1 MKKLLFI
8 TALII
13 CSFAQSQNVDSIF
26 KQYITS
32 NSTTED
38 LKEGLYQLE
47 ELCAVTP
54 EEKCTKAK
62 AMALYLIADDYY
74 AVIYQLNQVD
84 KDLSKPIQDKADRY
98 YKKAEDLFP
107 LKDFDKSQQR
117 MLSEYKLLL
126 EN

>member
-1 MKKLLFI
+1 MKELLFI
-8 TALII
+8 SALII
-13 CSFAQSQNVDSIF
+13 CSFAQSQNVDAIF
-26 KQYITS
+26 KKYIKS
-32 NSTTED
+32 SSTTAD

-54 EEKCTKAK
+54 EEKCKKAK

-84 KDLSKPIQDKADRY
+84 KDLSEPILKKADRY
-98 YKKAEDLFP
+98 YNKAEDLFP

-117 MLSEYKLLL
+117 ILVEYKLLL